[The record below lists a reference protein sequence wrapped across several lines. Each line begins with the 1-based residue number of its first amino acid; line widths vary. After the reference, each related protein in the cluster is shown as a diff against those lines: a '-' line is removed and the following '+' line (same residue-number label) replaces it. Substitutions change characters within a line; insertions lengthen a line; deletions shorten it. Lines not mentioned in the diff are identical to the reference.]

1 MGSPLGSAWPCVSPG
16 PHIPSLPPPP
26 GHSLA
31 GWNMLSCRLW
41 PWTLF
46 FFLHFPF
53 YRSHHILL
61 TCCLISNWGPN
72 RCHFFLLLW
81 FDYLTPLSSSSSSR
95 PQNSSQSRK
104 MFTLPGTD
112 APYYV
117 CAKHLYLS
125 IFCYFY
131 YESMSCYFYHSAFV
145 CVGVSVCYTEG
156 RSFLL
161 PFHLLLLD

>member
-1 MGSPLGSAWPCVSPG
+1 MGSPLGSAWPCVSLG

-104 MFTLPGTD
+104 MFTLPGTGVPFTMFVQNIYTYQYFVIFIMNLCL
-112 APYYV
+112 AIFITVLLCVWVWV
-117 CAKHLYLS
+117 CVIRRAGPSSCLS
-125 IFCYFY
+125 IY
-131 YESMSCYFYHSAFV
+131 YY
-145 CVGVSVCYTEG
+145 
-156 RSFLL
+156 
-161 PFHLLLLD
+161 